1 MTPEMTS
8 CTHNTLVLLPE
19 KKGRLQCRHCHL
31 TISPEELGD
40 SFCPECYEIHSEK
53 RYDFNKLDAEDP
65 GPARYRCEECG
76 VIIFYKS
83 PMNIPRQTLRND

>member
-1 MTPEMTS
+1 MTS

-65 GPARYRCEECG
+65 DPARYRCEECG